1 MKIGEAKSILA
12 NMGTVPYSHNEQL
25 AAIRRVAQSKDL
37 DRIHKPLLVKS
48 IKFLLLDIELRK
60 ESKNEKSC

>member
-12 NMGTVPYSHNEQL
+12 NMGEFPYSHNEQL
-25 AAIRRVAQSKDL
+25 AAIRRVAQSRCL
-37 DRIHKPLLVKS
+37 DSIPKPLLVKS